1 MAEFCLECY
10 NKYCLPKGYEP
21 RTKKQVVLDRHLDLC
36 EGCGEMKRTVI
47 CERRSFL
54 HRLFRL

>member
-10 NKYCLPKGYEP
+10 NKYCLPGGYKP
-21 RTKKQVVLDRHLDLC
+21 RTKKQVVLGRELDLC

-47 CERRSFL
+47 CERWDFL